1 MGASRKASNANQ
13 AMFSNQMC
21 NCSAHSC
28 AQQTTTCKEQERAGN
43 STGTSIRVSEC
54 PMVVMMATLHNISS
68 PPIKYA
74 LLRHIFV
81 PAAFGERKKET
92 EKKTSQ

>member
-43 STGTSIRVSEC
+43 STGTSIRVSER

-74 LLRHIFV
+74 LLRRIFV

-92 EKKTSQ
+92 EKKTAQ